1 MESSTERR
9 PPVDTEER
17 LESITDWLKSNPRLT
32 ATALGVVVAFGIG
45 GWLYTRAQAGKEM
58 RAEQALRRAEQT
70 VASGNAPLAQ
80 TDLQKLVRDYRG
92 TTGAAQGAML
102 LAQLH
107 FQKGEWQAA
116 VDALEKS
123 EAGRE
128 EFQAPVEGMLG
139 DAYSQLNKPA
149 DAAAHYRKAAEL
161 SRFEGERDMFLADAA
176 RHLAAANDTA
186 GALQI
191 WQDLAK
197 KERSELAAE
206 ARLRVGELSAKAA
219 SRS

>member
-1 MESSTERR
+1 MESNTERKR
-9 PPVDTEER
+9 PLDSEER
-17 LESITDWLKSNPRLT
+17 LESVTDWLKSNPRLT
-32 ATALGVVVAFGIG
+32 AIALGVVVAFGLG

-58 RAEQALRRAEQT
+58 RAEQALRRAEQS
-70 VASGNAPLAQ
+70 VAVGNAPLAQ

-116 VDALEKS
+116 IDALEKS
-123 EAGRE
+123 EAGRD
-128 EFQAPVEGMLG
+128 EFEAPVEGMLG
-139 DAYSQLNKPA
+139 DAYSQLGKPA
-149 DAAAHYRKAAEL
+149 DAAAHYRKAAER
-161 SRFEGERDMFLADAA
+161 SRFEGERDAFLADAA

-191 WQDLAK
+191 WQELAR

>member
-1 MESSTERR
+1 MESTTARR
-9 PPVDTEER
+9 APVDSEER
-17 LESITDWLKSNPRLT
+17 LESVTDWLKSNPRLT
-32 ATALGVVVAFGIG
+32 AVALGVVAAFGVG

-58 RAEQALRRAEQT
+58 RAEQALRRAEQS
-70 VASGNAPLAQ
+70 VAVGNAPLAQ

-92 TTGAAQGAML
+92 TTGASQGAML

-116 VDALEKS
+116 IDALEKS
-123 EAGRE
+123 DAGRE
-128 EFQAPVEGMLG
+128 DFEAPVQGMLG
-139 DAYSQLNKPA
+139 DAYSQLGKPA
-149 DAAAHYRKAAEL
+149 EAAARYRQAAAI
-161 SRFEGERDMFLADAA
+161 SRFEGERDAFLADAA
-176 RHLAAANDTA
+176 RHLVAASDTA

-191 WQDLAK
+191 WQELAK

-206 ARLRVGELSAKAA
+206 ARLRVGELTARPA